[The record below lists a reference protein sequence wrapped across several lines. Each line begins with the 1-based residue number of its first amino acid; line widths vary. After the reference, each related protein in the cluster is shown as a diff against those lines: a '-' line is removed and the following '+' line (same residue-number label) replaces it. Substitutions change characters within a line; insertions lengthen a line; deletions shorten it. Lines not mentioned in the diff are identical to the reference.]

1 MVKVSFAPDTGF
13 KERVE
18 GGGVR
23 RRANT
28 GTSAVVRRCLSPSL
42 LLSSPV
48 EEMFFLWADRLPNAN
63 IVTRLRCCS
72 LPSRPFG
79 KNNETS
85 SFWALPHYGSIWH
98 THTHT
103 HHFLSLPMYT
113 SSVPNTHTLYLCNA
127 QKAHSAT
134 LLHCSL
140 TPSPARAHTHGYT
153 PFGCNK
159 TADQSHW
166 LLTGTDSETCCCWK
180 AAWEMFITH
189 KACRFGQER
198 NNGLIKWR
206 PGAAEG
212 EIHTHP
218 HAHPHGLRESLKP
231 WLRPSALIGWEK
243 LGLPEKCKTFPATV
257 EFAEFGV
264 WCCWQT
270 RQIVTWRHLRRQT
283 ARPERQERK
292 SNSAAEECDGLVFTG
307 SLPVLIGV
315 SDVCLAHCIT
325 LTRRDSIFPT
335 SLNLKPCFHSN
346 SALRLSK
353 HSPPDWL

>member
-1 MVKVSFAPDTGF
+1 M
-13 KERVE
+13 
-18 GGGVR
+18 GVLDGEQTR
-23 RRANT
+23 EPLR
-28 GTSAVVRRCLSPSL
+28 SSVAVWVHLYYCHHLWRKCFSSGLIGCPTQTLSRGCGAALYPADPLGRTTRHLHFGRCLIMAPS
-42 LLSSPV
+42 
-48 EEMFFLWADRLPNAN
+48 D
-63 IVTRLRCCS
+63 
-72 LPSRPFG
+72 
-79 KNNETS
+79 K
-85 SFWALPHYGSIWH
+85 H